1 MAGAAAYA
9 NSVSVPLLFD
19 DETSIATNE
28 SVRHWVAALW
38 PPTGT
43 TVSGRPLLN
52 LSLALNYSIS
62 GTAVWSYHAVNVA
75 IHVLAGLTLFGVV
88 RRTLAPRS
96 CARTASLTAFSVALL
111 WTVHPLQT
119 ESVTY
124 IIQRAESLMGLLY
137 LLTLYCF
144 IRGAEREP
152 AFARRSA
159 LQASEGGE
167 DKMGARRAWFA
178 LSVLACLL
186 GMATKEVMV
195 SAPLIVLLYDRTF
208 FTCSFRKAL
217 RRRWGVYVGL
227 GATWGALLLLVLS
240 THGRGG
246 TAGFASRISP
256 VSYAITQF
264 PAVVH
269 YLRLCVWPH
278 PLIFSY
284 GATLAPGLG
293 QIVPSVLVVAL
304 LLAASAWALI
314 HRPAVGFLGISFFAI
329 LAPTSS
335 IVPIA
340 TETMA
345 EQRMY
350 LPLISVV
357 VLVVIGIHRWLG
369 RGALP
374 CCLLLAAALLGTTW
388 QRNKDYSD
396 LLKLWGDTVAGVP
409 HNFYAHYNY
418 GSELGKIPGRSKDS
432 IAQFEEA
439 LRLDPDSVEARFYLA
454 CELQNEPGRLSD
466 AIAQYEEALRLDPD
480 YYQAHTNLGNVMAAQ
495 GRAPEAIAHYES
507 ALRLRPDMA
516 EIHFNLAVVL
526 LGTPGGTRE
535 AVEHL
540 KAALQLQPDN
550 ERVRKM
556 LAGITGP
563 QPQ

>member
-1 MAGAAAYA
+1 
-9 NSVSVPLLFD
+9 
-19 DETSIATNE
+19 
-28 SVRHWVAALW
+28 
-38 PPTGT
+38 
-43 TVSGRPLLN
+43 
-52 LSLALNYSIS
+52 
-62 GTAVWSYHAVNVA
+62 
-75 IHVLAGLTLFGVV
+75 
-88 RRTLAPRS
+88 
-96 CARTASLTAFSVALL
+96 
-111 WTVHPLQT
+111 
-119 ESVTY
+119 
-124 IIQRAESLMGLLY
+124 MGLLY

-144 IRGAEREP
+144 IRGAETD
-152 AFARRSA
+152 
-159 LQASEGGE
+159 G
-167 DKMGARRAWFA
+167 RAGRPWFA

-195 SAPLIVLLYDRTF
+195 SAPLVVLLYDRTF
-208 FTCSFRKAL
+208 FACSFRKAL
-217 RRRWGVYVGL
+217 HRRWGVYAGL
-227 GATWGALLLLVLS
+227 GATWVVLLLLVLS

-256 VSYAITQF
+256 ASYAITQF

-293 QIVPSVLVVAL
+293 QIVPSVLAVAL
-304 LLAASAWALI
+304 LLAASAWALV
-314 HRPAVGFLGISFFAI
+314 HRPALGFLGISFFAI

-357 VLVVIGIHRWLG
+357 VLVAVGIHRWLG
-369 RGALP
+369 RGGLP
-374 CCLLLAAALLGTTW
+374 CCLLLAAALFGTTW

-396 LLKLWGDTVAGVP
+396 LLKLWGDTATGVP
-409 HNFYAHYNY
+409 DNFYAHYNY
-418 GSELGKIPGRSKDS
+418 GSKLGKIPGRSKDS

-454 CELQNEPGRLSD
+454 CELQNEPGRLSE
-466 AIAQYEEALRLDPD
+466 AIAQYEEALRLNPD

-495 GRAPEAIAHYES
+495 GKTREAIAHYET
-507 ALRLRPDMA
+507 ALRLKPDMA

-550 ERVRKM
+550 DRVRKI